1 MASSMY
7 ELAKNYKGGNMKA
20 IVDLQ
25 EKEIDLSKDGYTAIK
40 HQQEVGGDYFESIG
54 EIVMGDESELLS
66 KKDSTEEEQF

>member
-25 EKEIDLSKDGYTAIK
+25 KNELELSKDGYTAIK
-40 HQQEVGGDYFESIG
+40 HQQEVGGDYYESIG
-54 EIVMGDESELLS
+54 EIVMGSDSKLLS
-66 KKDSTEEEQF
+66 KKDSTEEQQF

>member
-54 EIVMGDESELLS
+54 EIVMGNESELLS

>member
-25 EKEIDLSKDGYTAIK
+25 EKEIGLSKDGYTAIK

-54 EIVMGDESELLS
+54 EIVMGNESELLS

>member
-40 HQQEVGGDYFESIG
+40 HQQEVGGDYFDSIG